1 LTEWT
6 LVRNRK
12 NKGKKISKSNFGE
25 YHWKTMPKQ
34 EVNFEVTP
42 KGNKMT
48 YPRINI
54 VDTSSIIQQT
64 KDDKCFN
71 REMKK
76 KHMKKISKKAFEKI
90 LEEVKHQEEKL
101 EEVNKTIA
109 VTVKMLDEQLVNGI
123 KITMLQ
129 KELHRMLREFETQ
142 SQYSSV
148 QATF

>member
-1 LTEWT
+1 
-6 LVRNRK
+6 
-12 NKGKKISKSNFGE
+12 
-25 YHWKTMPKQ
+25 MPKQ

-42 KGNKMT
+42 KGHKMT

-71 REMKK
+71 QEMKK